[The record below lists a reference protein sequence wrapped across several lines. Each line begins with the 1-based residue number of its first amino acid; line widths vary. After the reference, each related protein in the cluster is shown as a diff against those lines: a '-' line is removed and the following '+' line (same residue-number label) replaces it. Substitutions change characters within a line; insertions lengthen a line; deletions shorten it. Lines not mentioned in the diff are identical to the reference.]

1 MNRVCLIG
9 RITKDLELRQ
19 TTSGKSVCE
28 FTIAVNRDK
37 DNADFINI
45 QVWNA
50 QAENLVK
57 YQSKGNLIGVDGSLR
72 IDSFDKS
79 DGTRGYKTYV
89 LANNI
94 EYLSSKETKTETKE
108 TKKQEEE
115 SDPFAEFG
123 ETVER
128 EMGDKIDDNFLD

>member
-37 DNADFINI
+37 DNADFITV
-45 QVWNA
+45 QVWNEV
-50 QAENLVK
+50 AENLAK
-57 YQSKGNLIGVDGSLR
+57 YQKKGNLLGIEGQLRVDTFER
-72 IDSFDKS
+72 T

-89 LANNI
+89 YASKI
-94 EYLSSKETKTETKE
+94 EYLSSKEEEKKE
-108 TKKQEEE
+108 TKKEVKEEQQ

-123 ETVER
+123 EMVAV
-128 EMGDKIDDNFLD
+128 DDNFLD